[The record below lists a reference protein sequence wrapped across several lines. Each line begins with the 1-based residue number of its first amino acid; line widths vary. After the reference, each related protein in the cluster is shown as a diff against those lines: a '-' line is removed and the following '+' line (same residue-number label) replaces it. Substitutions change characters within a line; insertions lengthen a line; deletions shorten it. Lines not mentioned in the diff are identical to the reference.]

1 MKPIATQRGCIP
13 QWAAFVGSAV
23 GTGVG
28 SRVGQS
34 PRSASAKEPPY
45 LNRGFVGAS
54 TATDGAA
61 LGTSVGALVVGDHV
75 GRCVSGPKQHSM
87 K

>member
-1 MKPIATQRGCIP
+1 MKPIATQRGCMP
-13 QWAAFVGSAV
+13 QWAAFVGAGV

-34 PRSASAKEPPY
+34 RSASAKVPY
-45 LNRGFVGAS
+45 TGRGFVGAS
-54 TATDGAA
+54 TATEGAA
-61 LGTSVGALVVGDHV
+61 LGTRVGALVVGDHV